1 MVDGTSGI
9 TTTVEGATDDEDE
22 VTGEVLEG
30 GVLVPDGA
38 CGVVEDAEDRV
49 ARDDVL

>member
-1 MVDGTSGI
+1 MVDETSGI
-9 TTTVEGATDDEDE
+9 MTAVEGATDDEDG

-30 GVLVPDGA
+30 CVLVPDGA